1 MRQISSEP
9 KFASF
14 SPILQKKRN
23 LSCSETILEEE
34 MRHGMRADPIC
45 KGRRQ
50 TMEEDDADYKL
61 DSSVPAPD
69 GGYGWVVCFACFM
82 GRHVCL

>member
-14 SPILQKKRN
+14 SPALQKKRN

-34 MRHGMRADPIC
+34 IRHGMCTDPLC
-45 KGRRQ
+45 KVRRQ
-50 TMEEDDADYKL
+50 TMVEVVGDYEL

-82 GRHVCL
+82 GKQVC

>member
-14 SPILQKKRN
+14 SPVLQKKRN
-23 LSCSETILEEE
+23 LSCSETISEEE
-34 MRHGMRADPIC
+34 IRHGMCAASIC
-45 KGRRQ
+45 KGQKQ
-50 TMEEDDADYKL
+50 TMEEDDGDYKL
-61 DSSVPAPD
+61 ESSTTSPD

-82 GRHVCL
+82 GNQVCQ

>member
-14 SPILQKKRN
+14 SPVLQKKRN

-34 MRHGMRADPIC
+34 MRQGMCSDPTY
-45 KGRRQ
+45 KGRKQ
-50 TMEEDDADYKL
+50 TIEVEDGDYKL
-61 DSSVPAPD
+61 DSSVTAPD

-82 GRHVCL
+82 GRHVC

>member
-14 SPILQKKRN
+14 SPLLQKRRN
-23 LSCSETILEEE
+23 LSYSETILEEE
-34 MRHGMRADPIC
+34 MRHGMCAVPIC

-50 TMEEDDADYKL
+50 TVDEDDGDYKL
-61 DSSVPAPD
+61 DSTVTAPD
-69 GGYGWVVCFACFM
+69 GGYAWVVCFACFM
-82 GRHVCL
+82 GIQVC

>member
-14 SPILQKKRN
+14 SPVLQKKRN

-34 MRHGMRADPIC
+34 MRQGMCVDPIG
-45 KGRRQ
+45 KGRSQ
-50 TMEEDDADYKL
+50 TMEEGVGDCKL
-61 DSSVPAPD
+61 DSSFTAPD

-82 GRHVCL
+82 GRKVS